1 MRGRRA
7 DIDPDAGEMRV
18 RPCSVTVIVAVMLMR
33 EHKSNRNQSRADAL
47 GLRLVD
53 LHEKIRDRDFLLQQ
67 SLFAGVSYNG
77 VQHFL
82 IALNAVLPWIRTHDR
97 SLFLPDL
104 AIPGKV
110 RVGRIRVVF

>member
-7 DIDPDAGEMRV
+7 DIDPDAGKMRV

-67 SLFAGVSYNG
+67 SLFVGVSYNG
-77 VQHFL
+77 VQYFF
-82 IALNAVLPWIRTHDR
+82 IVLDVVLLWIRIHDR
-97 SLFLPDL
+97 SLFLSDL

>member
-1 MRGRRA
+1 MPSQRMGLLSRLA
-7 DIDPDAGEMRV
+7 IPMESSSINPLSFGFWM
-18 RPCSVTVIVAVMLMR
+18 T
-33 EHKSNRNQSRADAL
+33 NRNQSRADAS

-77 VQHFL
+77 VQHFF
-82 IALNAVLPWIRTHDR
+82 IAFDAVLPWIRTHDR

-110 RVGRIRVVF
+110 